1 MKEISPKMATMREI
15 AKQANVSVGT
25 VDRVFHNRG
34 RVAAGTRERIL
45 KIASELNY
53 KPNPLARSL
62 SRTKGYQFGVI
73 MPEISEDNHY
83 WELAVSGIKAAE
95 AELDLHRV
103 KIQFYTYD
111 GYSDI
116 SFTNVANKA
125 LGDDLDGLLIVP
137 TIYKTID
144 IEFIKQIPLTL
155 PYVFFNSTVPNS
167 NCLSY
172 IGQDSF
178 QSGYLSGK
186 LMHLLVKDMIGTIA
200 IITILPEDY
209 HINERAKGFQFY
221 FSHVTTIKT
230 KSYGLDRREDKG
242 PFQKIINTIFSDL
255 QDLQGV
261 FITTALTYR
270 VAEYL
275 KENSLAKRFKIVGYD
290 LTDKNVEY
298 LREGLIDIL
307 ISQKPEIQGYEG
319 IYTLFRHVVLK
330 KAVRKEIMMP
340 LDIIMRENIA
350 YYQNKYLFH

>member
-1 MKEISPKMATMREI
+1 MSTMREI
-15 AKQANVSVGT
+15 ATQANVSVGT

-34 RVAAGTRERIL
+34 RVAEETRERIL
-45 KIASELNY
+45 KIAKELNY
-53 KPNPLARSL
+53 RPNPLARSL
-62 SRTKGYQFGVI
+62 SRTKGYHFGVI

-83 WELAVSGIKAAE
+83 WELAISGIKNAE
-95 AELDLHRV
+95 TELDLHRV
-103 KIQFYTYD
+103 KIEFYTYD

-116 SFTNVANKA
+116 SFINAAQKSLQDN
-125 LGDDLDGLLIVP
+125 LDGLLIVP
-137 TIYKTID
+137 TIFKTID
-144 IEFIKQIPLTL
+144 LEFIKQIPPNL
-155 PYVFFNSTVPNS
+155 PYVFFNSTIPDS

-186 LMHLLVKDMIGTIA
+186 LMHLLVNEKVGTIA

-221 FSHVTTIKT
+221 FSHVKTIRT

-255 QDLQGV
+255 PDLQGV

-275 KENSLAKRFKIVGYD
+275 KENDLAKRFKIVGYD

-330 KAVRKEIMMP
+330 KAVQKEIMMP
-340 LDIIMRENIA
+340 LDIIMRENIN
-350 YYQNKYLFH
+350 YYQHKYLFH